1 MPWAINVEMSYRQK
15 KGQTLEKVTLELDL
29 GVIHIQVQVK
39 PSEKLC
45 SPRRMS
51 LEAEREVV

>member
-1 MPWAINVEMSYRQK
+1 MSWAINMEMSYRQK

-45 SPRRMS
+45 SPR
-51 LEAEREVV
+51 